1 MVFKATFNNI
11 SCISWRSVLLAEE
24 TGVPRE
30 NHWPAACHWQTLSH
44 NVVSSTPRHE
54 QGSNSTSVMIGPDC
68 TGSCKSNYYT
78 ITTTTTTA
86 PYTKYDILSCN
97 HYICCTIKLFL
108 LLLMPN
114 SNCLRQVED
123 HVRVSTWQL
132 KELKNIDR
140 FYKLVFDR
148 GDSSLECLIEA
159 TADLNVW

>member
-1 MVFKATFNNI
+1 MVLKATFNNI

-30 NHWPAACHWQTLSH
+30 NHRHAACHWQTLSH

-54 QGSNSTSVMIGPDC
+54 RGSNSTSVVIGPDC
-68 TGSCKSNYYT
+68 TGRGKSNYYT
-78 ITTTTTTA
+78 ITTTTA

-114 SNCLRQVED
+114 INCLRQVED

-148 GDSSLECLIEA
+148 GDSRLECLIEE
-159 TADLNVW
+159 TAALNVW

>member
-30 NHWPAACHWQTLSH
+30 NHRPAACHWQTLSH
-44 NVVSSTPRHE
+44 NVVSSTSRHE
-54 QGSNSTSVMIGPDC
+54 RGSNSTSVMIGPVC
-68 TGSCKSNYYT
+68 TGSCKWNYYT
-78 ITTTTTTA
+78 ITTTTA
-86 PYTKYDILSCN
+86 PNTKYDILSCN

-114 SNCLRQVED
+114 INCLRQVED

-132 KELKNIDR
+132 KELKNIDM
-140 FYKLVFDR
+140 FYKLVFDI
-148 GDSSLECLIEA
+148 GDSSLKCLIEE
-159 TADLNVW
+159 TAGLNVW